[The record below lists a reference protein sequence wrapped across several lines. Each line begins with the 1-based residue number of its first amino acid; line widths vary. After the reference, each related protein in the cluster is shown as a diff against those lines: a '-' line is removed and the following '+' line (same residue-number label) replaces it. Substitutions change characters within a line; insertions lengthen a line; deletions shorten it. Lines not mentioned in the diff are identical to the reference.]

1 MHVRCGYQELGKLVV
16 KKYALLWLGFSNVA
30 LHSCGGRQGVE
41 SGKSRYTDYIAPC
54 LYNTAVGIHE
64 QQTVFSL
71 RLTPPPPLPP
81 PFFPPISISYQNWC
95 LKGTGVYGMAI
106 WSGPMLST
114 ALIQL
119 QALGTRAKRGFRL
132 SHLLPNTLQVTTRV
146 STSATHVLKWL

>member
-1 MHVRCGYQELGKLVV
+1 MAIRSWVSWWWRNTHCSGWALVMWLCTPV
-16 KKYALLWLGFSNVA
+16 VGDKALKAEKADIRITLRHAFITQQLAYTNN
-30 LHSCGGRQGVE
+30 
-41 SGKSRYTDYIAPC
+41 KRYFHCD
-54 LYNTAVGIHE
+54 
-64 QQTVFSL
+64 S
-71 RLTPPPPLPP
+71 PPPPSPL
-81 PFFPPISISYQNWC
+81 PFFHPISISYQNWC